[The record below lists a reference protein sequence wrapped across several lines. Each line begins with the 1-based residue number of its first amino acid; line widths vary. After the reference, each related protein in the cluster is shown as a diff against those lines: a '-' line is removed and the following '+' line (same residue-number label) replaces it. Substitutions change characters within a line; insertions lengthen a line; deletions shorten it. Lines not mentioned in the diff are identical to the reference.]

1 MAAPHKDMRPE
12 TAAIHVPD
20 ARHDGAMAPPIHLAT
35 TFEHGPAY
43 EPISGH
49 QYSRESNPNTVE
61 LEARLTALEGGAWS
75 LAYGSGMAAG
85 AALLDALPLGAVVVF
100 HNSLYHGF
108 RLLAQDLT
116 SKGRIKAV
124 FTDLNDSHALD
135 AALALKPALLW
146 MESPTN
152 PLLEILDIRALA
164 EAAHGAGAKL
174 VVDGTFASPA
184 LQQPL
189 ALGAD
194 YVVHAL
200 TKYIGGHS
208 DVMAGA
214 LIGKRADEAQI
225 YQRGRTLSG
234 GIISPFTAWMA
245 SRGLQTLYC
254 RMEKHCANAAK
265 IAAALGD
272 HANVDVVH
280 YPGLA
285 SHEGH
290 DIAKK
295 QMSDFGG
302 MVSIELAGGRE
313 AALKM
318 ASKVKIFTNATSLGG
333 VESLIEHRASVEGAN
348 ATSPQSLLRLSVGL
362 EHSDD
367 LIADAL
373 QALDSSG

>member
-1 MAAPHKDMRPE
+1 
-12 TAAIHVPD
+12 
-20 ARHDGAMAPPIHLAT
+20 
-35 TFEHGPAY
+35 
-43 EPISGH
+43 
-49 QYSRESNPNTVE
+49 
-61 LEARLTALEGGAWS
+61 
-75 LAYGSGMAAG
+75 
-85 AALLDALPLGAVVVF
+85 
-100 HNSLYHGF
+100 
-108 RLLAQDLT
+108 
-116 SKGRIKAV
+116 
-124 FTDLNDSHALD
+124 
-135 AALALKPALLW
+135 
-146 MESPTN
+146 
-152 PLLEILDIRALA
+152 
-164 EAAHGAGAKL
+164 
-174 VVDGTFASPA
+174 
-184 LQQPL
+184 
-189 ALGAD
+189 
-194 YVVHAL
+194 
-200 TKYIGGHS
+200 
-208 DVMAGA
+208 
-214 LIGKRADEAQI
+214 
-225 YQRGRTLSG
+225 
-234 GIISPFTAWMA
+234 
-245 SRGLQTLYC
+245 
-254 RMEKHCANAAK
+254 MEKHCANAAK

>member
-1 MAAPHKDMRPE
+1 MADKTSNMRPE

-43 EPISGH
+43 EPLSGH

-61 LEARLTALEGGAWS
+61 LEARLTALEQGNWAF
-75 LAYGSGMAAG
+75 AYGSGMAAG
-85 AALLDALPLGAVVVF
+85 AALLDSLALGAVVVF

-108 RLLAQDLT
+108 RFLAQDLE
-116 SKGRIKAV
+116 SKGRIKAL
-124 FTDLNDSHALD
+124 FTDLNDPQALS
-135 AALALKPALLW
+135 AALAQRPALLW

-152 PLLEILDIRALA
+152 PLLEILDIASLADAAHNA
-164 EAAHGAGAKL
+164 EARL

-194 YVVHAL
+194 YVVQAL

-214 LIGKRADEAQI
+214 LIGKNPNEAEI
-225 YQRGRTLSG
+225 FHRGRTLSG

-265 IAAALGD
+265 LAAALDD
-272 HANVDVVH
+272 HAKIDIVH

-285 SHEGH
+285 SHKGR

-318 ASKVKIFTNATSLGG
+318 ASKVNIFTNATSLGG
-333 VESLIEHRASVEGAN
+333 VESLIEHRASVEGVN
-348 ATSPQSLLRLSVGL
+348 ATSPQGLLRLSVGL

-367 LIADAL
+367 LIIDL
-373 QALDSSG
+373 LNALDC

>member
-1 MAAPHKDMRPE
+1 MAGKMENMQPE
-12 TAAIHVPD
+12 TAAIHVPNV
-20 ARHDGAMAPPIHLAT
+20 RHDGAMAPPIHLAT

-75 LAYGSGMAAG
+75 LAYASGMAAG

-116 SKGRIKAV
+116 SKGRIKAF
-124 FTDLNDSHALD
+124 FTDLNDAEALD
-135 AALALKPALLW
+135 AALARKPALLW

-164 EAAHGAGAKL
+164 QAAHSAHAKL

-208 DVMAGA
+208 DVMGGA
-214 LIGKRADEAQI
+214 LIGKVADEAQH
-225 YQRGRTLSG
+225 YHRGRTLTG
-234 GIISPFTAWMA
+234 GIIAPFTAWMA
-245 SRGLQTLYC
+245 SRGLQTLHC
-254 RMEKHCANAAK
+254 RMEKHCANAAA
-265 IAAALGD
+265 IAAALHNHPKID
-272 HANVDVVH
+272 IVH
-280 YPGLA
+280 YPGL
-285 SHEGH
+285 STHQGH
-290 DIAKK
+290 DIAKA
-295 QMSDFGG
+295 QMSGFGG
-302 MVSIELAGGRE
+302 MVSIEVSGGRD
-313 AALKM
+313 AALVM
-318 ASKVKIFTNATSLGG
+318 AGKVRIFTNATSLGG

-348 ATSPQSLLRLSVGL
+348 ATSPQNLLRLSVGL
-362 EHSDD
+362 EHSKDLTVD
-367 LIADAL
+367 LIDAL
-373 QALDSSG
+373 G

>member
-1 MAAPHKDMRPE
+1 MQPE
-12 TAAIHVPD
+12 TAAIHVPNV
-20 ARHDGAMAPPIHLAT
+20 RHDGAMAPPIHLAT

-75 LAYGSGMAAG
+75 LAYASGMAAG
-85 AALLDALPLGAVVVF
+85 AALLDALPLGAMVVF

-116 SKGRIKAV
+116 SKGRIKAF
-124 FTDLNDSHALD
+124 FTDLNDAEALD
-135 AALALKPALLW
+135 AALARKPALLW

-164 EAAHGAGAKL
+164 QAAHSAHAKL

-208 DVMAGA
+208 DVMGGA
-214 LIGKRADEAQI
+214 LIGKVADEAQH
-225 YQRGRTLSG
+225 YHRGRTLTG
-234 GIISPFTAWMA
+234 GIIAPFTAWMA

-254 RMEKHCANAAK
+254 RMEKHCANAAA
-265 IAAALGD
+265 IAAALHNHPKID
-272 HANVDVVH
+272 IVH
-280 YPGLA
+280 YPGL
-285 SHEGH
+285 STHQGH
-290 DIAKK
+290 DIAKA
-295 QMSDFGG
+295 QMSGFGG
-302 MVSIELAGGRE
+302 MVSIEVSGGRD
-313 AALKM
+313 AALVM
-318 ASKVKIFTNATSLGG
+318 AGKVRIFTNATSLGG

-348 ATSPQSLLRLSVGL
+348 ATSPQNLLRLSVGL
-362 EHSDD
+362 EHSKDLTVD
-367 LIADAL
+367 LIDAL
-373 QALDSSG
+373 G

>member
-1 MAAPHKDMRPE
+1 MADKNSHMRPE

-43 EPISGH
+43 EPLSGH
-49 QYSRESNPNTVE
+49 QYSRESNPNTIE
-61 LEARLTALEGGAWS
+61 LEARLTALEQGNWAF
-75 LAYGSGMAAG
+75 AYGSGMAAG
-85 AALLDALPLGAVVVF
+85 AALLDSLALGAMVVF

-108 RLLAQDLT
+108 RFLAQDLE
-116 SKGRIKAV
+116 SKGRIKAL
-124 FTDLNDSHALD
+124 FTDLNDPQALS
-135 AALALKPALLW
+135 AALAQKPVLLW

-152 PLLEILDIRALA
+152 PLLEILDIASLA
-164 EAAHGAGAKL
+164 DAAHNAGARL
-174 VVDGTFASPA
+174 IVDGTFASPA

-194 YVVHAL
+194 YVVQAL

-214 LIGKRADEAQI
+214 LIGKNTNEAELFH
-225 YQRGRTLSG
+225 RGRTLSG
-234 GIISPFTAWMA
+234 GIIAPFTAWMA

>member
-1 MAAPHKDMRPE
+1 MAGKAENMQPE
-12 TAAIHVPD
+12 TAAIHVPNV
-20 ARHDGAMAPPIHLAT
+20 RHDGAMAPPIHLAT

-75 LAYGSGMAAG
+75 LAYASGMAAG
-85 AALLDALPLGAVVVF
+85 AALLDALPLGAMVVF

-124 FTDLNDSHALD
+124 FADLNDADALS
-135 AALALKPALLW
+135 AALAQKPALLW

-164 EAAHGAGAKL
+164 QAAHSAHAKL

-208 DVMAGA
+208 DVMGGA
-214 LIGKRADEAQI
+214 LIGKVADEAQH
-225 YQRGRTLSG
+225 YHRGRTLSG
-234 GIISPFTAWMA
+234 GIIAPFTAWMA
-245 SRGLQTLYC
+245 SRGLQTLHC
-254 RMEKHCANAAK
+254 RMEKHCANAA
-265 IAAALGD
+265 ALVAALHD
-272 HANVDVVH
+272 HPKIDIVH

-285 SHEGH
+285 AHKGY
-290 DIAKK
+290 DIAKA
-295 QMSDFGG
+295 QMSGFGG
-302 MVSIELAGGRE
+302 MVSIEVSGGRD
-313 AALKM
+313 AALAM
-318 ASKVKIFTNATSLGG
+318 AGKVRIFTNATSLGG
-333 VESLIEHRASVEGAN
+333 VESLIEHRASVEGAH
-348 ATSPQSLLRLSVGL
+348 ATSPQGLLRLSVGL
-362 EHSDD
+362 EHSKDLTVD
-367 LIADAL
+367 LIEAL
-373 QALDSSG
+373 E